1 MEGQNGVES
10 VKQKA
15 RRFLHLT
22 REDENVI
29 DIVFAAYVGN
39 KLGGDPLWI
48 CIVGPPASGKTEII
62 SSMDGYGSVF
72 LLSSLTPNTFISG
85 KELTSPNARNPSLL
99 PLLGGKT
106 LLLIK
111 DLTTIIMK
119 HKDSKAEIFSQLRE
133 IYDGRFVKAFGTG
146 KTEDWKG
153 KFGILAGVTSVID
166 REFALN
172 SLLGERF
179 LYFRMHTR
187 DHMNAARMALEHTE
201 GIDAYRKNLQQEVWQ
216 FLTWLDA
223 NVHTHGVTIGADFE
237 QCLIN
242 LAPLCTH
249 ARSAVL
255 RDNKQV
261 LQAVPEP
268 EGPARM
274 VKQLSL
280 LAKALA
286 LVHGQHSVDRAVYAL
301 VKKVAR
307 DCLPRLRLK
316 VLDTLWGMFGE
327 GQSVQDGQIV
337 WPWYRRQQIAEGA
350 GLPDATVRLVLE
362 DLMLLNLV
370 VRAVEAGS
378 NNAHIWQPS
387 KYMYEWAINSELFIR
402 A

>member
-268 EGPARM
+268 EGPSTPLIG
-274 VKQLSL
+274 LSTPL
-280 LAKALA
+280 
-286 LVHGQHSVDRAVYAL
+286 
-301 VKKVAR
+301 
-307 DCLPRLRLK
+307 
-316 VLDTLWGMFGE
+316 
-327 GQSVQDGQIV
+327 
-337 WPWYRRQQIAEGA
+337 
-350 GLPDATVRLVLE
+350 
-362 DLMLLNLV
+362 
-370 VRAVEAGS
+370 
-378 NNAHIWQPS
+378 
-387 KYMYEWAINSELFIR
+387 
-402 A
+402 